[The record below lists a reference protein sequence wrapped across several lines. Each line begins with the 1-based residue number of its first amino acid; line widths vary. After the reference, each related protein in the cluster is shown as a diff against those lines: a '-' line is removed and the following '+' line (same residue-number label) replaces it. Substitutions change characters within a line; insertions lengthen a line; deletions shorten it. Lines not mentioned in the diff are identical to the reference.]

1 MIPPAV
7 VVEVAVVVVVVLA
20 IVLVVEEEEE
30 WEEEEEEEEEEVL
43 SCNLQTPG
51 VGVAGRRCRTGNSL
65 GLNNWQYFSFELLA
79 LVKS

>member
-7 VVEVAVVVVVVLA
+7 VVEVAVVVVVVA
-20 IVLVVEEEEE
+20 IVVVVEEEEE
-30 WEEEEEEEEEEVL
+30 WEEEEEVL

-65 GLNNWQYFSFELLA
+65 GLNNWQYYSVALLA